1 MNNFEM
7 LKVAEKYLGQGGSRF
22 RKYCGLPSGSAWC
35 NAFVDYIFNETG
47 NANLFCGGK
56 KITYCPTSIKWCQ
69 QNLAQIPI
77 YLALPC
83 DVIYFDWEPNGVPN
97 HIGLVRERKSDLEVY
112 TIEGN
117 TSGGIVANKTRTEKY
132 VCGCYRPHFKGEWK
146 DAQLEVDGYCGYNTI
161 AMLQKA
167 LGIKVDGILGK
178 GTVKALQKK
187 VGVSQDGSWGVKTSK
202 AVQKMLKK
210 DGFYKGK
217 IDGLVYKETV
227 KALQKWLN
235 AKNVKRKSKTQER
248 IDKGIAWAEEQTKKG
263 YVYVNWDGSAK
274 AKECP
279 ICHDHKKGKYFGFN
293 CIGLVSAYL
302 HHGMGLTKI
311 KCANNGFLGG
321 NDSYT
326 YLLKHSVSEA
336 QKFVDG
342 KVGKN
347 LFKVIKNDG
356 KEITTKM
363 LKKGDIVIYY
373 KSNSFWHIAVYV
385 GDGMI
390 IDSSSSTNGV
400 TKRGYKL
407 AYPCKVAIRYVGK

>member
-35 NAFVDYIFNETG
+35 NAFVDYIFNEAG

-97 HIGLVRERKSDLEVY
+97 HIGFVRGRKSDQEVY

-117 TSGGIVANKTRTEKY
+117 TSGGIVAKKTRTAKY

-146 DAQLEVDGYCGYNTI
+146 DAHLEVDGYCGYNTI

-227 KALQKWLN
+227 KALQKWIN
-235 AKNVKRKSKTQER
+235 AQNKQNKKVSATQER
-248 IDKGIAWAEEQTKKG
+248 IDKGLKWAEEQTKKG

-279 ICHDHKKGKYFGFN
+279 ICKKHSKGKYYGWN
-293 CIGLVSAYL
+293 CIGFVSAVL
-302 HHGMGLTKI
+302 HHGLGLKT
-311 KCANNGFLGG
+311 KCANNGLLGG

-326 YLLKHSVSEA
+326 YLLTHSLKEA
-336 QKFVDG
+336 QAYVDKKLG
-342 KVGKN
+342 KG
-347 LFKVIKNDG
+347 LFEVIKTG
-356 KEITTKM
+356 KTLTTSD
-363 LKKGDIVIYY
+363 LKEGDIVIYY
-373 KSNSFWHIAVYV
+373 KGKEFWHIAVYV
-385 GDGMI
+385 GKGMI
-390 IDSSSSTNGV
+390 IDCSSSTNGV
-400 TKRGYKL
+400 TRRSYKL
-407 AYPCKVAIRYVGK
+407 AYPVKAAVRYIGK